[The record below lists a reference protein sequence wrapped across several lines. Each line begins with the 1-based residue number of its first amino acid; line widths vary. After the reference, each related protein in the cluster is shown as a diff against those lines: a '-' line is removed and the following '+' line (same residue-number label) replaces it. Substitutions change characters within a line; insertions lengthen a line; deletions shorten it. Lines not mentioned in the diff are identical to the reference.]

1 MEYAVSKWLNTDTM
15 KPVFGVIG
23 MKDGKKYNIAQDGK
37 PLFFDDEAEA
47 QDMVDTMNELPRCA
61 ICGKPMTFTE
71 PKVHDPELGD
81 CCAEHF
87 SNE

>member
-47 QDMVDTMNELPRCA
+47 QDMVDTMKRC
-61 ICGKPMTFTE
+61 IVMEMVRCIQLKIMVLIRHL
-71 PKVHDPELGD
+71 KSL
-81 CCAEHF
+81 
-87 SNE
+87 